1 MADKK
6 KDNSYKNIL
15 KGTSFMGGV
24 QIFQIIINA
33 IRGKFVAIFLGTS
46 GMGIST
52 LFATPAATIQKF
64 ASLGLNLAI
73 VKEVAGAEED
83 NEKLKVLLATVRK
96 LLYSTAIFGA
106 VITILLSGWL
116 SEASF
121 SDRSHTIEFMALG
134 IMIFF
139 TIAAN
144 GEMSVLQGLHQVKTL
159 SKAAIVGSLTGLI
172 VGVPLYYFFRDK
184 GIVPAMIVLA
194 LSTYLFYLYSVRK
207 IVSTKGILFS
217 WKEHK
222 PIMRQ
227 LLSIGFVLM
236 ASDIIG
242 SGCTYILNVFVRMEG
257 GLSSVGLF
265 QAANSLTN
273 QYSSL
278 VFATMAMDYLPRLTA
293 AAGDNKGMA
302 EIVNR
307 QSEIVAFIITPV
319 VTLLIIFAPLVIHIF
334 YTEEFITA
342 TGLLQWMGIA
352 VLIKALSY
360 PMGYIT
366 FAKDNKRLFFWLEG
380 VWCNL
385 QTLIFCAAGFYF
397 FNLEGLAYGLLLD
410 SLSCMIIYAV
420 INKRLY
426 SYFMSNK
433 VIQSFL
439 YAIIIPLVTFLT
451 LGLDNP
457 FLRYSAAGIIA
468 SASIA
473 ISFRQLKLRWKKNDE
488 N

>member
-1 MADKK
+1 MASAKS
-6 KDNSYKNIL
+6 DNSYKNLL

-24 QIFQIIINA
+24 QIFQILINA
-33 IRGKFVAIFLGTS
+33 IRGKFVAIFLGAS
-46 GMGIST
+46 GMGVST

-73 VKEVAGAEED
+73 VKEVAGTKED
-83 NEKLKVLLATVRK
+83 SDKLKVLLATVRK
-96 LLYSTAIFGA
+96 LLYSTAILGA

-139 TIAAN
+139 TIAGN

-184 GIVPAMIVLA
+184 GIVPAMIALA

-207 IVSTKGILFS
+207 IVSTKGIPFS

-242 SGCTYILNVFVRMEG
+242 SGCTYLLNIFVRVEG
-257 GLSSVGLF
+257 GLTSVGLF

-278 VFATMAMDYLPRLTA
+278 VFTAMLMDYFPRLTA
-293 AAGDNKGMA
+293 LSKDNKAMG
-302 EIVNR
+302 EVVDR
-307 QSEIVAFIITPV
+307 QSEIVAFIIAPV

-334 YTEEFITA
+334 YTEEFLPA
-342 TGLLQWMGIA
+342 TGLLQWMGLAII
-352 VLIKALSY
+352 VKALSY

-366 FAKDNKRLFFWLEG
+366 LAKDNKRLYFWLEG

-385 QTLIFCAAGFYF
+385 QTMILCALGFFF
-397 FNLEGLAYGLLLD
+397 FNLEGLAYGLMLD
-410 SLSCMIIYAV
+410 SLACLIIYAV
-420 INKRLY
+420 VNKRLY
-426 SYFMSNK
+426 SYFMSNR
-433 VIQSFL
+433 VIIAFL
-439 YAIIIPLVTFLT
+439 YAIVIPGVTFLT
-451 LGLDNP
+451 LGLSNP
-457 FLRYSAAGIIA
+457 VIRYSAAGIIA
-468 SASIA
+468 SASMA
-473 ISFRQLKLRWKKNDE
+473 ISFRQLKLRWKKD
-488 N
+488 